1 MIKRNCIEIA
11 PRALL
16 LAAGII
22 LTVLLISVM
31 VTQFRSAEDMMN
43 VSGRMINEQTEN
55 LKYGELISLDGS
67 AVYGSDVVNISQKQ
81 TDNGIKITLKKDS
94 GTVSYTDQKSVSKM
108 RDFENSEYIKP
119 FTRWKVSVS
128 KNDNGVITE
137 IVFTEIKE

>member
-31 VTQFRSAEDMMN
+31 MTQFKSAQDMMN
-43 VSGRMINEQTEN
+43 VSGRMINKQTEN
-55 LKYGELISLDGS
+55 IKYGELLSLDGS
-67 AVYGSDVVNISQKQ
+67 AVYGADVVNISQKQ

-94 GTVSYTDQKSVSKM
+94 GTVSYTDPKSVSKM
-108 RDFENSEYIKP
+108 RDFEDPAYVKP
-119 FTRWKVSVS
+119 FTRWKCSIQ
-128 KNDNGVITE
+128 KNENGLITD
-137 IVFTEIKE
+137 IVFTEISG